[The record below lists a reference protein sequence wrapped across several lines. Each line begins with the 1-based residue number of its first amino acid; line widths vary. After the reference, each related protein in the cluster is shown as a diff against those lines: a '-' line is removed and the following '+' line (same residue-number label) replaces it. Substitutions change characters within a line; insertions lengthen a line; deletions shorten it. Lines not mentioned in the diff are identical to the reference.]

1 MFAAFGR
8 RTMLPGV
15 RGTFGDMRGQM
26 RTILISTTALI
37 AATVQA
43 AAQAPAAPAAQD
55 GAAIALDTIT
65 VTAARAE
72 RSISEIPQTVQVV
85 GQTAIEEQLK
95 QSPSA
100 SAALS
105 RLVPGFSVS
114 NQTVSGASET
124 YRGRDLLVLVD
135 GVPLNTPLRDVS
147 RILSLIDLNAVERIE
162 LVAGASSLYG
172 AGATGGT
179 VNFITKRAEPGP
191 PRATVNTALRA
202 FTHDVGASLAPELST
217 TISGREPNG
226 FDYVFTGTGRMSRRT
241 YDGAGRELP
250 SDAMLGQGGGDRFG
264 SGNILAKLGYDFDA
278 AKRVE
283 MSFNWF
289 SFDQT
294 PRYLTDYSLPFA
306 RPIYSQ
312 PYTGLSVLE
321 DTKSL
326 QLRYLDRDFALGS
339 LSVVGFYNDIEK
351 RFNFSRFS
359 YPYNSQVYYSFNPND
374 PTSRNN
380 QTTLFSNR
388 GGVNATIDTPFD
400 WLWPGARLTWGS
412 DVIVEKTRQ
421 TLTSGEDV
429 FTPLQQVTAAGF
441 GQLQVPV
448 TDRLTVR
455 GGMRY
460 EAFFLDVQDF
470 TRPAAYAA
478 VAARTPLGYQ
488 AFVLP
493 AIAVTGGRFDYSAPT
508 FNVGATY
515 RLTDSAE
522 VYAGFSQGFAL
533 PDVGAYT
540 RRAGLSTAYACPV
553 ATPNCLPA
561 ARRTISFQQIA
572 PEAQI
577 VNNYEVGI
585 RGGEGP
591 WRATL
596 AGFISTSNE
605 GVTFDP
611 LTNTISQQKEF
622 IYGTEATADYAL
634 SEQARIGLIG
644 TYREGRYDS
653 NKDGRLDSW
662 LPNNRIATPYRGT
675 VWLDYLFDGGV
686 KLRVEGEGY
695 SGRDARIDLTGA
707 RYRIKPGATMNVLLS
722 APVDGGEAYVAVN
735 NLFDAIIQN
744 PTATSVRN
752 LPVYSWGRTVT
763 LGYRKTF

>member
-1 MFAAFGR
+1 
-8 RTMLPGV
+8 
-15 RGTFGDMRGQM
+15 M

-37 AATVQA
+37 AATAQA
-43 AAQAPAAPAAQD
+43 AAQGAPD
-55 GAAIALDTIT
+55 GTVALDAIT

-72 RSISEIPQTVQVV
+72 RSVSEIPQTVQVV
-85 GQTAIEEQLK
+85 GRPAIEEQLK

-100 SAALS
+100 SAALA
-105 RLVPGFSVS
+105 RLLPGFSAS

-179 VNFITKRAEPGP
+179 VNFITRKAEPGP
-191 PRATVNTALRA
+191 PRVTINAATRA
-202 FTHDVGASLAPELST
+202 FTHDVGASVVPELSAT
-217 TISGREPNG
+217 VSGREPSG

-241 YDGAGRELP
+241 YDGAGREMP

-264 SGNILAKLGYDFDA
+264 SGTILAKLGYDIDA
-278 AKRVE
+278 SRRVE

-289 SFDQT
+289 TFDQT
-294 PRYLTDYSLPFA
+294 PRYLTDYSPPFA
-306 RPIYSQ
+306 RPLFGK

-339 LSVVGFYNDIEK
+339 LSILGFYNDIQK
-351 RFNFSRFS
+351 RFNFNTFS
-359 YPYNSQVYYSFNPND
+359 FPYNAQVYYSFNPND

-380 QTTLFSNR
+380 QSTLFSNR
-388 GGVNATIDTPFD
+388 GGVNATVDTPLD

-441 GQLQVPV
+441 AQLQIPV

-460 EAFFLDVQDF
+460 EAFMLDVQDF
-470 TRPAAYAA
+470 TRPAAFVAL
-478 VAARTPLGYQ
+478 AARNALGYQ
-488 AFVLP
+488 GYVLP
-493 AIAVTGGRFDYSAPT
+493 ALAVTGSRFDYAAPT

-515 RLTDSAE
+515 RVTDFAE

-540 RRAGLSTAYACPV
+540 RRAGLSTAFACPV
-553 ATPNCLPA
+553 ANPTCLPA
-561 ARRTISFQQIA
+561 ARRTIGFQQIA

-577 VNNYEVGI
+577 VNNYELGL

-591 WRATL
+591 WRASL
-596 AGFISTSNE
+596 AGFISTSRE

-611 LTNTISQQKEF
+611 VSNTISQQREF

-634 SEQARIGLIG
+634 TERARVGVIG
-644 TYREGRYDS
+644 TYREGRFDS

-675 VWLDYLFDGGV
+675 VWLSYLFDGGV
-686 KLRVEGEGY
+686 SLRLEGEGY
-695 SGRDARIDLTGA
+695 SGRDARIDLAGT
-707 RYRIKPGATMNVLLS
+707 RYRIKPGATMNAALS
-722 APVDGGEAYVAVN
+722 VPVAGGEAYLAVN
-735 NLFDAIIQN
+735 NLLDAVVQN
-744 PTATSVRN
+744 PSATSVRN
-752 LPVYSWGRTVT
+752 LPVYSLGRTVT
-763 LGYRKTF
+763 AGYRVTF